1 MAARELIRPVGSWV
15 ALVTPFTTD
24 DVIDFPGFQRL
35 VDFQVAGGT
44 DGLLFMGST
53 GEATSLSG
61 EERRSIIREMTAY
74 CRGRI
79 PAFFGVTCPTTRAT
93 VDLAQYAQAQGADGI
108 LLVVPPY
115 IAPPQGAV
123 LEFLRTAARS
133 VDIAVAIYNNPSRVI
148 VNMDPETIVRLAQD
162 CPNVVADKEAM
173 PNVSQLTEVYRGTE
187 GRLHLLCCDFPK
199 YDLILPTLAIGG
211 HGTANVAGNIIPR
224 EMASQS
230 RPWRNWEDVERTRKL
245 YLEFLPILKVC
256 YAATNPVS
264 VKGALKLL
272 GLPGGDPRPPLPRL
286 EGAKQE
292 EMRQLLE
299 RFQLRERYGL

>member
-1 MAARELIRPVGSWV
+1 MASGKLIRPTRSWV
-15 ALVTPFTTD
+15 ALVTPFTPED
-24 DVIDFPGFQRL
+24 AIDFPGFCRL

-61 EERRSIIREMTAY
+61 DERGAIIREMAAY
-74 CRGRI
+74 CRGKI
-79 PAFFGVTCPTTRAT
+79 PAFFGVTCPTTRTT
-93 VDLAQYAQAQGADGI
+93 VELAQFAQAQGADGI

-123 LEFLRTAARS
+123 LDFLRTAAKS

-148 VNMDPETIVRLAQD
+148 VNMDPETIVALARD

-187 GRLHLLCCDFPK
+187 GGLHLLCCDFPK
-199 YDLILPTLAIGG
+199 YDLILPTLALGG

-224 EMASQS
+224 EMVEMS
-230 RPWRNWEDVERTRKL
+230 RPWRAWDDVERTRKL
-245 YLEFLPILKVC
+245 YQENLPILKAC

-272 GLPGGDPRPPLPRL
+272 GLPGGDPRPPVPRL
-286 EGAKQE
+286 DGAKLE
-292 EMRQLLE
+292 EMRQLLTTF
-299 RFQLRERYGL
+299 RIRERYGL